1 VKIVKGFFI
10 FQKNSSINHLRIVE
24 IICRIHFIESTNR
37 CEEKMMKKTLGQYVV
52 DKFSEKLAQAL
63 IASGKTFDPISYSDD
78 GKTVWLMGTT
88 EVIWDWETSYDIL
101 VPKHFEVCYNYAD
114 RVFVMHAHFTDFKF
128 SISEVDKLVERVI
141 AEI

>member
-1 VKIVKGFFI
+1 VK
-10 FQKNSSINHLRIVE
+10 N
-24 IICRIHFIESTNR
+24 
-37 CEEKMMKKTLGQYVV
+37 LGQYVV
-52 DKFSEKLAQAL
+52 GKFSERFAQAL
-63 IASGKTFDPISYSDD
+63 IASGKTLEAHSYTDA

-88 EVIWDWETSYDIL
+88 EVVWDWENNCDIL